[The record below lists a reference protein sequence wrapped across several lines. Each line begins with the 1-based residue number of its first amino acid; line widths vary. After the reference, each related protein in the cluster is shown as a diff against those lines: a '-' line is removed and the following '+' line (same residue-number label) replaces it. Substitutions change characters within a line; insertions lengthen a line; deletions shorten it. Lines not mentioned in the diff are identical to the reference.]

1 MSVRSSQSAA
11 DPDEATAPAGSGRS
25 LNIVVWVAQLAVA
38 AYVGF
43 WHAVPKL
50 AGSGSQ
56 PEMFDDIGI
65 GQWFRYLVGVLEAA
79 GAVGLVI
86 PALAGLAAAG
96 LAGLMVGATFT
107 NLFVISGGYWAGVT
121 AALFAAC
128 CFIVWGNRARGP
140 GRWWATL
147 AAAVG
152 AKGRG

>member
-1 MSVRSSQSAA
+1 MSVQSGHSAG
-11 DPDEATAPAGSGRS
+11 PDEAASPAGSGLV

-56 PEMFDDIGI
+56 PEMFDDIGV
-65 GQWFRYLVGVLEAA
+65 GSWFRYVVGVLEVA

-96 LAGLMVGATFT
+96 LAGVMVGATFT

-121 AALFAAC
+121 AGLFLAC
-128 CFIVWGNRARGP
+128 CFIAWSNRARTRALV
-140 GRWWATL
+140 GRL
-147 AAAVG
+147 R
-152 AKGRG
+152 GRRGSAPARVL